1 MDRTDPRRGTAAD
14 ENAETIRIRARIAV
28 IEDGKHGVLSTPEVR
43 EQLDRYPAWTLAEHV
58 EIAALQA
65 RINGSRDDQHWY
77 MMLRKRDAAQGNGEA
92 RGSRRRAMP
101 RQPRP
106 RGRRTS
112 ASSTTSSADPGDGES
127 EPPRSRR
134 GPAHGVAL
142 VWLHGGARLIDAER
156 VSV

>member
-1 MDRTDPRRGTAAD
+1 VDQTDPRRGTAAD

-28 IEDGKHGVLSTPEVR
+28 IEDGKHGVLSTLEVR

-58 EIAALQA
+58 EIAARQA
-65 RINGSRDDQHWY
+65 RINGIRDDQHWY
-77 MMLRKRDAAQGNGEA
+77 MMLRKRAAAQA

-106 RGRRTS
+106 RSRRTG
-112 ASSTTSSADPGDGES
+112 ASSSTSSSDPGGDS
-127 EPPRSRR
+127 DPEPPPPR

-142 VWLHGGARLIDAER
+142 VWLHGGARLLDAER
-156 VSV
+156 VGS